1 MHPRTSSKTGFG
13 TAEPCRAALLQPS
26 ISIEKLRRPTHV
38 TWRIVAWCTVHTIA
52 KWDMGDA
59 KVEERKTA
67 LDKDVSMFNVPGV
80 WQVDSVLCTLY
91 SQSATR
97 TLLTR
102 PFPERRNGSSN
113 FPVVPGRTWE
123 REPGALAS
131 CATGGS
137 PSQPFAF
144 FFRPSSRSVST
155 KRRTTLTFMKGPTQ
169 GDVGSGYEEFK
180 KKKASSMTKS
190 LRIKTFGIRR

>member
-1 MHPRTSSKTGFG
+1 MAYSSVVYSTHYSKMGHGRRQSGRKKNGTGQG
-13 TAEPCRAALLQPS
+13 C
-26 ISIEKLRRPTHV
+26 
-38 TWRIVAWCTVHTIA
+38 
-52 KWDMGDA
+52 
-59 KVEERKTA
+59 
-67 LDKDVSMFNVPGV
+67 SMFNVPGV